1 MDEVIQI
8 DETTRIRRIDPLN
21 WTVEILK
28 KCKTKDDEPYTAWKQ
43 ANGDKFGPFC
53 HSAAD
58 AVAWLLDYEFGE
70 SGFNGDLKLAIAEY
84 RHIADDLKHAVER
97 AVRNG

>member
-8 DETTRIRRIDPLN
+8 DEKTRIRRIDPLN
-21 WTVEILK
+21 WTVEVLK
-28 KCKTKDDEPYTAWKQ
+28 ECEAKDKTKYTEWRQ
-43 ANGDKFGPFC
+43 ANGNKFGPFC
-53 HSAAD
+53 RSAAD
-58 AVAWLLDYEFGE
+58 AVAWLLDCRYGN

-97 AVRNG
+97 AVRDA